1 MIKSKRSSKMS
12 SCDFFKSSQ
21 RFCLIHLA
29 QCWKL
34 MSFLK
39 ETKMETLKSMA
50 CWSQPEVESAKM
62 LNTLVWIHVIN
73 WINDDVSPVSCI
85 AYFCGLNLG
94 KSSTCFSFFHFTKMH
109 KSNWRYHFFS
119 GSRFQTSSTIT
130 EFTPTSLK
138 HKDVLLD
145 LRVLDIS
152 LYSIQLIFLLSTLST
167 TRRWA
172 NIILTVRH
180 GHKASAL
187 NRSD

>member
-21 RFCLIHLA
+21 RFC
-29 QCWKL
+29 
-34 MSFLK
+34 
-39 ETKMETLKSMA
+39 MA